1 MKKIIAII
9 FVIIVLAIMMTG
21 CGNRQIY
28 DMIYNFN
35 RAIIVLD
42 DGTKIEGNVQ
52 SWRDFEDG
60 DQLQVKIDGKTYL
73 TAAENVLLIAE

>member
-9 FVIIVLAIMMTG
+9 FVVITVAMMLTG
-21 CGNRQIY
+21 CGNRQMF
-28 DMIYNFN
+28 DTSFTFN
-35 RAIIVLD
+35 RAIITLH
-42 DGTKIEGNVQ
+42 DGTRIEGNVQ